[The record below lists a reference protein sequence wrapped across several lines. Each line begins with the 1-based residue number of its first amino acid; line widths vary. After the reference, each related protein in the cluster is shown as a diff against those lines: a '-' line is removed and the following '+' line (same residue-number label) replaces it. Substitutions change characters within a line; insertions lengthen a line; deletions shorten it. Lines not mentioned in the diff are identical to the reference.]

1 MTLHQLR
8 IFDSVARHLNET
20 KASEEL
26 HMSQP
31 AVSLQLKLLEQ
42 EYGAKF
48 HVSFSQGVK
57 LTPQGQV
64 FFHAIRPL
72 LIQAEDIVQRFK
84 ANARTTRPLA
94 VGGTRNISVTV
105 LPRIIADFKR
115 RHPS

>member
-31 AVSLQLKLLEQ
+31 AVSLQLRLLEK

-48 HVSFSQGVK
+48 HLSFSWGVK
-57 LTPQGQV
+57 LTPQGQA
-64 FFHAIRPL
+64 FLYAIRPL
-72 LIQAEDIVQRFK
+72 LMRAEDFVKRFK
-84 ANARTTRPLA
+84 PDTRTTRPLV
-94 VGGTRNISVTV
+94 VGGNRNISVTL
-105 LPRIIADFKR
+105 LPGIIADF
-115 RHPS
+115 